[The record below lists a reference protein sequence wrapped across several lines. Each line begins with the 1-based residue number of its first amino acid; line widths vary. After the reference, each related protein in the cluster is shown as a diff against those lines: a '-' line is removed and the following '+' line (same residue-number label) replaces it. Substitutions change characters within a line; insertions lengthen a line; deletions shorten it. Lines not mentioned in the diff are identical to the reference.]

1 MINFIIKTV
10 ILLILFCLTLVSCQ
24 TQNKKEINTT
34 EISFTKEGQLNIY
47 TGDSLKIGNIDI
59 EIADNEYER
68 QTGLMYRTSME
79 EKQAMLFIFKDE
91 QPRSFYMKNT
101 SIALDLLFISSDNTI
116 ISKIENAAP
125 MSEASLRS
133 EGAAQYVLE
142 LKAGMIDE
150 WRLQNGDRIEF
161 TKL

>member
-24 TQNKKEINTT
+24 THSKKEINTT
-34 EISFTKEGQLNIY
+34 EIGFTKEGELNIY